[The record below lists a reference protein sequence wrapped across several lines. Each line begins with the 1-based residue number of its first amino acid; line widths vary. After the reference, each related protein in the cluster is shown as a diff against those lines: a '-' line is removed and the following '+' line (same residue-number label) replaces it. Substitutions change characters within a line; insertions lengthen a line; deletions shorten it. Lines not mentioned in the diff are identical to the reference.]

1 MFIGAGSITTFQND
15 AIDILNG
22 VSVRPV
28 TGVAFTGGGL
38 IQQGSDAL
46 LYSNFAYTGTATTI
60 TARLKVTRL
69 ARVQDRI
76 IQLYN
81 GTQLIG
87 VNQANLDADDDQTY
101 VFTGNFAVTPS
112 FGIVIDLGPHT
123 RYPSSTTIY
132 IRDLSLEF
140 A

>member
-15 AIDILNG
+15 AIDIVNG
-22 VSVRPV
+22 VSVKPV
-28 TGVAFTGGGL
+28 TGVATSVGRL
-38 IQQGSDAL
+38 IQQGTDAL
-46 LYSNFAYTGTATTI
+46 LYSNFAYTGSATTI

-69 ARVQDRI
+69 GRVQDRI

-81 GTQLIG
+81 GTQLVG
-87 VNQANLDADDDQTY
+87 VNQANLAASDDQLY
-101 VFTGNFAVTPS
+101 VFTGAFAVTPN

-123 RYPSSTTIY
+123 QYPSSTTIY
-132 IRDLSLEF
+132 IRDLALEF

>member
-15 AIDILNG
+15 AIDIVNG
-22 VSVRPV
+22 VSVKPV
-28 TGVAFTGGGL
+28 TGVATSVGRL
-38 IQQGSDAL
+38 IQQGTDAL
-46 LYSNFAYTGTATTI
+46 LYSNFAYTGAATTI

-69 ARVQDRI
+69 GRVQDRI

-81 GTQLIG
+81 GTQLVG
-87 VNQANLDADDDQTY
+87 VNQANLAASDDQLY
-101 VFTGNFAVTPS
+101 VFTGAFAVTPN

-123 RYPSSTTIY
+123 QYPSSTTIY
-132 IRDLSLEF
+132 IRDLALEF